1 MINPVKRNDCH
12 DLVVTSVTKSKN
24 CTKCGDRYRVD
35 DDGFPYC
42 LQCGNR
48 EYQIT
53 VKQTEIKTPL
63 AFRGNIQILHF
74 NGGNVQL
81 VGKVIDVETF
91 KSKLTVRGHTTHR
104 ISYRI
109 IHCPFCKNT
118 MSHHSSLP
126 IKNSESTRDRY
137 LYFKCKNLHEV
148 KVISSFRKGLK
159 GWY

>member
-1 MINPVKRNDCH
+1 MISHRENN
-12 DLVVTSVTKSKN
+12 TQTKSIPVSINKYKHCSRCKFPN
-24 CTKCGDRYRVD
+24 HIDHDGYPHCGS
-35 DDGFPYC
+35 
-42 LQCGNR
+42 CGNV

-74 NGGNVQL
+74 KGGNVQL

-109 IHCPFCKNT
+109 IHCPFCENT
-118 MSHHSSLP
+118 MSHRSSLP
-126 IKNSESTRDRY
+126 IRNSESTKDRY
-137 LYFKCKNLHEV
+137 LYFKCKNQHEG
-148 KVISSFRKGLK
+148 KVLSFYRRGLG

>member
-1 MINPVKRNDCH
+1 MINPVKTNDCH
-12 DLVVTSVTKSKN
+12 DSAVTAVTKYKYCSRCKFPN
-24 CTKCGDRYRVD
+24 HIDHDGYPHCGSC
-35 DDGFPYC
+35 GFV
-42 LQCGNR
+42 

-74 NGGNVQL
+74 KGGNVQL
-81 VGKVIDVETF
+81 VGKVIDVEIS

-104 ISYRI
+104 ISYKI

-118 MSHHSSLP
+118 MTHRSSQA
-126 IKNSESTRDRY
+126 IRNSESTRDRY
-137 LYFKCKNLHEV
+137 LYFKCKNQHEV
-148 KVISSFRKGLK
+148 KVLSFYRRGLG

>member
-1 MINPVKRNDCH
+1 MISHRENN
-12 DLVVTSVTKSKN
+12 TQTKSIPVSINKYKYCSRCKFQN
-24 CTKCGDRYRVD
+24 HIDHDGYPHCGS
-35 DDGFPYC
+35 
-42 LQCGNR
+42 CGNV

-74 NGGNVQL
+74 KGGNVQL

-109 IHCPFCKNT
+109 IHCPFCENT
-118 MSHHSSLP
+118 MSHRSSLP
-126 IKNSESTRDRY
+126 IRNSESTKDRY
-137 LYFKCKNLHEV
+137 LYFKCKNQHEV
-148 KVISSFRKGLK
+148 KGLSFYRRGLG

>member
-1 MINPVKRNDCH
+1 MISMENISDCH
-12 DLVVTSVTKSKN
+12 STVVTAVTKSKN

-35 DDGFPYC
+35 HDGFPYC

-53 VKQTEIKTPL
+53 VKETEIKTPL
-63 AFRGNIQILHF
+63 ALKGNVQILHF

-81 VGKVIDVETF
+81 VGKVIHVEIS

-109 IHCPFCKNT
+109 IYCPFCK
-118 MSHHSSLP
+118 SSMTHRSSQT
-126 IKNSESTRDRY
+126 IRNSESTRDRY
-137 LYFKCKNLHEV
+137 LYFKCTNQHEV
-148 KVISSFRKGLK
+148 KVLSFYRRGLG

>member
-1 MINPVKRNDCH
+1 MLSSRKDSDRHSV
-12 DLVVTSVTKSKN
+12 VVTPVTNYQN
-24 CTKCGDRYRVD
+24 CSKCGDTYRVD

>member
-1 MINPVKRNDCH
+1 MISHRENN
-12 DLVVTSVTKSKN
+12 TQTKSIPVSINKYKYCSRCKFPN
-24 CTKCGDRYRVD
+24 HIDHDGYPHCGS
-35 DDGFPYC
+35 
-42 LQCGNR
+42 CGNV

-109 IHCPFCKNT
+109 IHCPFCKDT
-118 MSHHSSLP
+118 MTHRSSQA
-126 IKNSESTRDRY
+126 IRNSESTRDRY
-137 LYFKCKNLHEV
+137 LYFKCKNQHEV
-148 KVISSFRKGLK
+148 KVLSFFRRGLG

>member
-1 MINPVKRNDCH
+1 MISMENISDCH
-12 DLVVTSVTKSKN
+12 STVVTAVTKSKN

-53 VKQTEIKTPL
+53 VKETEIKTPL
-63 AFRGNIQILHF
+63 ALKGNVQILHF

-81 VGKVIDVETF
+81 VGKVIHVETS

-118 MSHHSSLP
+118 MSHRSSQA
-126 IKNSESTRDRY
+126 IRNSESTRDRY
-137 LYFKCKNLHEV
+137 LYFKCKNHHEV
-148 KVISSFRKGLK
+148 KVLSYFRRGLG